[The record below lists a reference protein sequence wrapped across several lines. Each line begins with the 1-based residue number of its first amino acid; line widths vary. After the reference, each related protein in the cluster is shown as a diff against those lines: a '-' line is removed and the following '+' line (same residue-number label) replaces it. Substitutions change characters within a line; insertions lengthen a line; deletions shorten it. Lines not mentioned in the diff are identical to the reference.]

1 MRFVLTLGMLV
12 CVGCQA
18 YDDLPLLEVE
28 SIDPAQVEPGS
39 TLRIHGRGFPLGR
52 PAVVDLSGRVYRPG
66 LSPSAIDVRLAGDVE
81 NETLILVPVTAVV
94 IERLGGRATFDGR
107 FRLSFR
113 TADDR
118 RDVFDERPIVLDFLP
133 DTSVFFLADA
143 DAALE
148 ETEQVLD
155 AEAFGVGLSREESG
169 AVGVRVDAVEP
180 GGLAARQGVLV
191 GDTLVALD
199 GVRLHSWRDFLPDP
213 SRTNSDVSVIREG
226 LKGVQVL
233 RWPHPAD
240 RPAVDPVAVVIVL
253 LFGLIVGWFSPIAIS
268 FSATP
273 WGTTAVRLARLSLAL
288 VFVAALFCLSAF
300 KSTTIWIL
308 ALGVFAAL
316 FSVAAKERTARTSFV
331 FVVASTLT
339 VMLLSR
345 TADLSAIV
353 AAQQG
358 GLLDWYVFRSPAS
371 TLAFGVYLY
380 VLSRVSRQNRF
391 SASLYVVAVAV
402 LGAALFLGGWPSSDP
417 IEGIAALAA
426 KAGAQLV
433 AARFFRMPYRVA
445 TSTSVLAFALALLSA
460 SLEDDALLAF
470 WPPLALGAATAL
482 LLRTLLSS
490 PRLRGNL
497 ARAGAAL
504 QRARGTASRL

>member
-1 MRFVLTLGMLV
+1 MRVALTLGLLA

-28 SIDPAQVEPGS
+28 SIDPGQVEPGS
-39 TLRIHGRGFPLGR
+39 TLRIQGRGFPLGR
-52 PAVVDLSGRVYRPG
+52 PAFVDLTGRVYRPG
-66 LSPSAIDVRLAGDVE
+66 LPPSAIDARLAGDVE
-81 NETLILVPVTAVV
+81 NETLILVPITGAV

-113 TADDR
+113 TGDDR
-118 RDVFDERPIVLDFLP
+118 RDVFDERSIVLDFLP
-133 DTSVFFLADA
+133 DTSALFLT
-143 DAALE
+143 DAALD
-148 ETEQVLD
+148 ETEKVLD
-155 AEAFGVGLSREESG
+155 AKAFGVGLSREESG
-169 AVGVRVDAVEP
+169 NVGVRVEAVEP
-180 GGLAARQGVLV
+180 GGLAARQGVLI

-199 GVRLHSWRDFLPDP
+199 GVRLHSWRDFVPDP
-213 SRTNSDVSVIREG
+213 TRTDSDVSVVREG
-226 LKGVQVL
+226 LQGVQVL

-253 LFGLIVGWFSPIAIS
+253 LFGLIAGWFSPIAIR
-268 FSATP
+268 FTATP
-273 WGTTAVRLARLSLAL
+273 LGTTAVRLARLSLAL
-288 VFVAALFCLSAF
+288 IFVAALFCLSAF

-308 ALGVFAAL
+308 VLGVFAAL
-316 FSVAAKERTARTSFV
+316 FSVAAKERTARISFV

-371 TLAFGVYLY
+371 TLAFGVYLD

-391 SASLYVVAVAV
+391 SASLYVVAAAV

-417 IEGIAALAA
+417 IEGIAALTA

-445 TSTSVLAFALALLSA
+445 TSTSALAFGLALLSA
-460 SLEDDALLAF
+460 GLQDDALLAF

-482 LLRTLLSS
+482 LLRTLVSS
-490 PRLRGNL
+490 PPLRGNL
-497 ARAGAAL
+497 ARVGAAL